1 MVIME
6 LLETYIQEL
15 TQDTTLDEF
24 TMKDVQMKL
33 PGIKHKWTGR
43 LMRSKIKKQQLQRDR
58 QKMIDRYANMLI
70 EESPI
75 KLSFPVAKQK
85 VESHESVIS
94 INSDI
99 QQLGVVI
106 EFLEKTERTLNS
118 MTFDIKNL
126 TEIMKLELQ

>member
-1 MVIME
+1 MVTMD
-6 LLETYIQEL
+6 LLVKYIEEL
-15 TQDTTLDEF
+15 TEDTALDEF
-24 TMKDVQMKL
+24 TMRDVQMKL

-43 LMRSKIKKQQLQRDR
+43 LMRTKMSLHDKQN
-58 QKMIDRYANMLI
+58 DRYKRVNELANRLV

-75 KLSFPVAKQK
+75 KLSFPIARQK
-85 VESHESVIS
+85 VENHDS
-94 INSDI
+94 ITTIDLSI
-99 QQLGVVI
+99 QELKLVI

>member
-6 LLETYIQEL
+6 LLETYIEEL

-43 LMRSKIKKQQLQRDR
+43 LMRSKIKRQQLLKDRD
-58 QKMIDRYANMLI
+58 KTVNKYANMVI
-70 EESPI
+70 QESPI
-75 KLSFPVAKQK
+75 KLSFPIAKQK
-85 VESHESVIS
+85 VEGHESVIQ

-99 QQLGVVI
+99 QQINIVI
-106 EFLEKTERTLNS
+106 EFLEKTERTLSS

>member
-1 MVIME
+1 ME

-24 TMKDVQMKL
+24 TMRDVQMKL

-43 LMRSKIKKQQLQRDR
+43 LMRAKIDKQQLQRER
-58 QKMIDRYANMLI
+58 EKTVNKYANILI

-85 VESHESVIS
+85 VESHESVAI
-94 INSDI
+94 INNNI
-99 QQLGVVI
+99 HQLNIVI
-106 EFLEKTERTLNS
+106 EFLEKTEKTLSS